1 VFRAF
6 AYSSDAIKQVEF
18 SPGLPVFIGRKRF
31 VHFHGNEAPPRD
43 RIDVNQ
49 APAAGKPRRRNSAA
63 DAEVPEGVPLIEE
76 VGFATDS
83 PLERDSNPRS
93 PIASSSLIS
102 DIPATPFVVAGT
114 NPHHDFARPPI
125 SLLVRGKS
133 LSSIPTATMGA
144 ANPYDAAPSWHL

>member
-18 SPGLPVFIGRKRF
+18 SPGLPVFIGSKRF

-83 PLERDSNPRS
+83 PLEGDGFEPSVPEPRNVRS
-93 PIASSSLIS
+93 RALFRSDRGHYRRREAPDPQHQQRGRQASE
-102 DIPATPFVVAGT
+102 A
-114 NPHHDFARPPI
+114 ARHKR
-125 SLLVRGKS
+125 RGGN
-133 LSSIPTATMGA
+133 LR
-144 ANPYDAAPSWHL
+144 